1 MRKLP
6 KIEDIN
12 QRSQELEILD
22 ETSFSL
28 DVIDEIYEN
37 INRVNKWL
45 GGDAAT
51 LSAIKKEV
59 QGRSHVKI
67 VDIGSGGG
75 GMCRKV
81 SNLLTKMNVSHQ
93 VVGIDISNESLQIAR
108 NRSADYPYVK
118 FEKIDIFGEEF
129 QKMEADIIIST
140 LTFHHL
146 SDNQIT
152 DVLENCLF
160 NKEVVVII
168 NDLHRSKLAF
178 YLFRLISYVFSLHI
192 INRYDGLISILRS
205 FTRSDLQTF
214 ETKLTHKHPALV
226 SDISW
231 KWAFRWLWIIKKV

>member
-6 KIEDIN
+6 KIVDIR
-12 QRSQELEILD
+12 QRSKEAEILD

-28 DVIDEIYEN
+28 DVVDEIYEN
-37 INRVNKWL
+37 INKVNKWL
-45 GGDAAT
+45 GGDSIT
-51 LSAIKKEV
+51 LSAISREAK
-59 QGRSHVKI
+59 GRDHVKV

-75 GMCRKV
+75 GMCRNV
-81 SNLLTKMNVSHQ
+81 SDLLTKMNVSHE
-93 VVGIDISNESLQIAR
+93 VVGIDISDESLQIAR
-108 NRSADYPYVK
+108 NRSMNYPYVK
-118 FEKIDIFGEEF
+118 FEKIDVFGEDF

-146 SDNQIT
+146 SDNEIKN
-152 DVLENCLF
+152 VLENCLC
-160 NKEVVVII
+160 NKDVVVII

-178 YLFRLISYVFSLHI
+178 HLFRLISYVFSLHF

-214 ETKLTHKHPALV
+214 ETKLTHKHPSLV